1 MHVSASKPDEPVAF
15 IGLGAMGA
23 PMAANLVRRGISVF
37 GIARRQAAL
46 AELAAAGA
54 RTSTNPA
61 DANKCTVVF
70 LCLPDSAAVRTL
82 FFDGSNLQAGFRKGQ
97 IVVDTST
104 IEYRAATDIAA
115 TLAGHGITYID
126 APITGMAQR
135 AREGTLTVMCG
146 GEKAPFEHVT
156 PLLQCFA
163 SQVLYLGKSG
173 NGQLAKLVN
182 QLLFDINAAA
192 IAEILP
198 MAVKLGLE
206 PELVGSIV
214 NNGTGRSYA
223 SEFFIP
229 NILQGRFDQGYPLQ
243 AAYKDLL
250 SGIDIAMTH
259 RIPTP
264 LLAAATATY
273 QQALLRGHGA
283 LDKGAMIRVFEELLG
298 TEFRK
303 VHENSQ

>member
-1 MHVSASKPDEPVAF
+1 MGAQLNNDHVAF

-23 PMAANLVRRGISVF
+23 PMAANLARRGVAVT
-37 GIARRQAAL
+37 GIARRPEVL
-46 AELAAAGA
+46 EELAALGA
-54 RTSTNPA
+54 HTSTDVV
-61 DANKCTVVF
+61 DASACGVVF
-70 LCLPDSAAVRTL
+70 LCLPDGAAVRSL
-82 FFDGSNLQAGFRKGQ
+82 VLDAEAPGAGFRSGQ

-115 TLAGHGITYID
+115 TLATHGITYID

-135 AREGTLTVMCG
+135 ARAGTLTVMCG
-146 GEKAPFEHVT
+146 GDKAAFERVT
-156 PLLQCFA
+156 PLLGCIA
-163 SQVLYLGKSG
+163 SEALYLGKSG

-182 QLLFDINAAA
+182 QLLFDMNVAA

-206 PELVGSIV
+206 PAAVGQIV
-214 NNGTGRSYA
+214 NSGTGRSYA
-223 SEFFIP
+223 SEFFVP
-229 NILQGRFDQGYPLQ
+229 NILEGRFDRGYPLA

-250 SGIDIAMTH
+250 SGVDIAMTH

-264 LLAAATATY
+264 MLSAATATY
-273 QQALLRGHGA
+273 QQALLKVHGR

-298 TEFRK
+298 VEFRGG
-303 VHENSQ
+303 HEVKS